1 MVLLF
6 ATIAPLEHI
15 VILLVAYSPV
25 LHALPVIIALESP
38 LVLEVV
44 HILAVHPLYLK
55 GQMVKFDAPSARFAL
70 LA

>member
-1 MVLLF
+1 
-6 ATIAPLEHI
+6 
-15 VILLVAYSPV
+15 

-44 HILAVHPLYLK
+44 HMLAVHPLCLK